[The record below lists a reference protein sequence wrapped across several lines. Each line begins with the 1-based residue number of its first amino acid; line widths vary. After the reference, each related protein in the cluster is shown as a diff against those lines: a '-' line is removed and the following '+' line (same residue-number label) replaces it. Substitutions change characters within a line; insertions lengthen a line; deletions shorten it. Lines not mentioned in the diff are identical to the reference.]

1 MADVAALL
9 HEYKLVVGAC
19 KALMHERGSDDV

>member
-1 MADVAALL
+1 VADVAALL

-19 KALMHERGSDDV
+19 KALMHERDA